1 MQAQLTYGELG
12 TQASGG
18 VGADN
23 EQDQLLAY
31 VPLVKRIVRQLNAQ
45 VTATMSREDMQQIGL
60 MGLLDALRR
69 YGQPDDQFGPYAA
82 TKIRGAILDELRRQD
97 WRPRTVR
104 QENHRLRDAL
114 RNLTK
119 KLGHEPSEAEALV
132 ALGISSEAYQDYRL
146 ADSAEEFAS
155 FDELINELDNQPSD
169 QKSPEAQFILRRGLE
184 QALNALNEREQ
195 RVIQL
200 YYEFELGLKEIAAVL
215 DLTEARVCQINKGA
229 LAKMKAF
236 LQQN

>member
-12 TQASGG
+12 TPASDRSDAG
-18 VGADN
+18 D
-23 EQDQLLAY
+23 EQQQLLAY
-31 VPLVKRIVRQLNAQ
+31 LPLVKRIVRQLNAQ
-45 VTATMSREDMQQIGL
+45 TSATMSREDMQQIGL
-60 MGLLDALRR
+60 MGLLDAIRR
-69 YGQPDDQFGPYAA
+69 YGQPDAQFGPYAS
-82 TKIRGAILDELRRQD
+82 TRIRGAILDELRRQD

-104 QENHRLRDAL
+104 QENHRVRDAL
-114 RNLTK
+114 RELTK
-119 KLGHEPSEAEALV
+119 KLGHEPSQAEALA
-132 ALGISSEAYQDYRL
+132 ALGITDEAYQDYRL
-146 ADSAEEFAS
+146 ADNAEEFAS
-155 FDELINELDNQPSD
+155 FDELINELDQLPSEHP
-169 QKSPEAQFILRRGLE
+169 SPEAQFILRRGLE

-215 DLTEARVCQINKGA
+215 DVTEARICQINKSA